1 MLSRCS
7 SGGTP
12 RARNFD
18 DDASDSFA
26 GPKQP
31 LVKDRSKKQLKSGA
45 GEPKVQMTSEMAIA
59 AAMSAAYAR
68 ESGND

>member
-1 MLSRCS
+1 M
-7 SGGTP
+7 
-12 RARNFD
+12 
-18 DDASDSFA
+18 
-26 GPKQP
+26 
-31 LVKDRSKKQLKSGA
+31 KDRSKKQLKSGA